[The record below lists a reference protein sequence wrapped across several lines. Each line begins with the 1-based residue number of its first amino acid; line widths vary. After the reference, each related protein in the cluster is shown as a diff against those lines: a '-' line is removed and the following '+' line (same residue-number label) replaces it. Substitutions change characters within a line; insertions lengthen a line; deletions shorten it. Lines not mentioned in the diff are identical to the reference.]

1 MFNQRREPFPFIR
14 VVLFLFI
21 RLSMKQN
28 NVCEVAVS
36 YKNKTKASERPQI
49 VSSKSAY
56 EYLSQVYDE
65 NTVELREYFKVVLLN
80 QANRVLG
87 YSDISFG
94 GIDGTYCDVRH
105 IMQVAILS
113 NATGIIL
120 SHNHPSGNTEPSLQD
135 KRSTAAIQEACKFM
149 KINLIDH
156 MIIARESYYSFA
168 DEGIL

>member
-1 MFNQRREPFPFIR
+1 
-14 VVLFLFI
+14 
-21 RLSMKQN
+21 MKQN

-36 YKNKTKASERPQI
+36 YRNKTKASERPQI

-113 NATGIIL
+113 NATGIII
-120 SHNHPSGNTEPSLQD
+120 SHNHPSGGKPTPSESD
-135 KRSTAAIQEACKFM
+135 KKLTAAIEEACKFLN
-149 KINLIDH
+149 ITLIDH
-156 MIIARESYYSFA
+156 MVITKEDYYSFA
-168 DEGIL
+168 DNCIL